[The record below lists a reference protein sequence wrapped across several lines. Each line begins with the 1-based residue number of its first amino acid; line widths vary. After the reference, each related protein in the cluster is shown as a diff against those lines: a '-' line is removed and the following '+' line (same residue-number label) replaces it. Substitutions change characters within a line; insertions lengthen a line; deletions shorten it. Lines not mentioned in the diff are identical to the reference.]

1 MVNVTLCEFPLNFKN
16 GKQRKAV
23 SSGTGLGKGMTCM
36 AWRGGGAYGGR
47 KVRTLG
53 SKKHAMGWG
62 WGRCGPLGE
71 AALRNE
77 RDKVSRHPRKDC

>member
-36 AWRGGGAYGGR
+36 AWRGAYGGR
-47 KVRTLG
+47 KMRTLG
-53 SKKHAMGWG
+53 SQKHGCGMGRGKVGASW
-62 WGRCGPLGE
+62 R
-71 AALRNE
+71 RNE

>member
-36 AWRGGGAYGGR
+36 AWRGGGI
-47 KVRTLG
+47 
-53 SKKHAMGWG
+53 WG
-62 WGRCGPLGE
+62 QESEDSGE
-71 AALRNE
+71 
-77 RDKVSRHPRKDC
+77 